1 MSQVDTALSCAQFL
15 AGGGGVFVASD
26 TSAGMSA
33 ASRILGEGGFL
44 SYATVEPGRS
54 GGDALLDGY
63 AFAYRTPSSLHF
75 PLVSFPKC
83 DFSRAFLHP
92 TWCYECL
99 HAKPSKRMMN
109 RGNGEPAGG

>member
-44 SYATVEPGRS
+44 SYATVEPGRR

-63 AFAYRTPSSLHF
+63 AFAYHTPSSLHF
-75 PLVSFPKC
+75 HLVSFPKC
-83 DFSRAFLHP
+83 DFAHAFLHLN
-92 TWCYECL
+92 WCHERL
-99 HAKPSKRMMN
+99 HAKPGKRLMN
-109 RGNGEPAGG
+109 